1 MRKSLTIND
10 LGAFS
15 NHTFPEMSS
24 KKNIFLLWKKGL
36 TGRAECAILSALW
49 GTSLFITDRT
59 STKGVKTPRAWRS
72 ITASKLRSS
81 SPIGWTHPARPTP
94 CALAS
99 PPSVPRPE
107 SGSGSAGIESW
118 AWLPYPKKL
127 YFLLDFHKFLHY
139 ILKSYGLTKIHIWKR
154 QAKRHMALLTT
165 KRPHLP
171 RCKKL
176 FNFRTQGD
184 GQSHRQ
190 ANGCGRPDV
199 PLLRSDGR
207 SQTAQ
212 RTQNTLG

>member
-94 CALAS
+94 YALAL
-99 PPSVPRPE
+99 PPSVPRPA
-107 SGSGSAGIESW
+107 SGSDSAGIAYW
-118 AWLPYPKKL
+118 AWWLSKPHL
-127 YFLLDFHKFLHY
+127 IF
-139 ILKSYGLTKIHIWKR
+139 SYERKIHSYR
-154 QAKRHMALLTT
+154 LHLYAEPRRRHLHLHGPVPRDGRALYGDDSGGWVVRPEPRSSYPRCFALL
-165 KRPHLP
+165 
-171 RCKKL
+171 
-176 FNFRTQGD
+176 
-184 GQSHRQ
+184 
-190 ANGCGRPDV
+190 GCGAAGVRHFRHKPRR
-199 PLLRSDGR
+199 LEKTFWEWYL
-207 SQTAQ
+207 TC
-212 RTQNTLG
+212 

>member
-15 NHTFPEMSS
+15 NHTFSEMSS

-36 TGRAECAILSALW
+36 TGRAECVILAALW

-81 SPIGWTHPARPTP
+81 SPIGWTHPAKPTP

-118 AWLPYPKKL
+118 AWLPNPKKL
-127 YFLLDFHKFLHY
+127 YFLLDFRKFLHY
-139 ILKSYGLTKIHIWKR
+139 ILKSYGLTKIHIRKR
-154 QAKRHMALLTT
+154 QAKRHMALLPSQ
-165 KRPHLP
+165 RPHLP
-171 RCKKL
+171 RREKL
-176 FNFRTQGD
+176 FDFCTQGD

-190 ANGCGRPDV
+190 ANAGWWQDV
-199 PLLRSDGR
+199 PLLCGDGWG
-207 SQTAQ
+207 QTAQ
-212 RTQNTLG
+212 RPQDTLG

>member
-49 GTSLFITDRT
+49 GSSLFITDRP
-59 STKGVKTPRAWRS
+59 STKDGITSRAWRS
-72 ITASKLRSS
+72 TTASKSRSS
-81 SPIGWTHPARPTP
+81 SLIGWTHPAGPTP
-94 CALAS
+94 YALAS

-127 YFLLDFHKFLHY
+127 NYLLDFRKFLHY

-190 ANGCGRPDV
+190 ANAGWWPDV
-199 PLLRSDGR
+199 PLLRCNGWGS
-207 SQTAQ
+207 TAQ
-212 RTQNTLG
+212 RPQDTLG

>member
-1 MRKSLTIND
+1 MMGLNVTTSARTTWTLFATLSSK
-10 LGAFS
+10 
-15 NHTFPEMSS
+15 EWMSS
-24 KKNIFLLWKKGL
+24 KKHL
-36 TGRAECAILSALW
+36 TSNPAFAILTALW

-81 SPIGWTHPARPTP
+81 SPTGWTHPARPTP

-99 PPSVPRPE
+99 PPSVPRLGN
-107 SGSGSAGIESW
+107 GSGSAGIESW

-154 QAKRHMALLTT
+154 QAKRHLALLTT

-171 RCKKL
+171 RREKL
-176 FNFRTQGD
+176 LNFSGQGD
-184 GQSHRQ
+184 G
-190 ANGCGRPDV
+190 
-199 PLLRSDGR
+199 
-207 SQTAQ
+207 
-212 RTQNTLG
+212 